1 MRIGFGCVN
10 AWFEARYSSDYG
22 CCVIPWMC
30 PKPPLVCGPIRI
42 L

>member
-10 AWFEARYSSDYG
+10 AWFEARYSSD
-22 CCVIPWMC
+22 CRLFAVPWVC
-30 PKPPLVCGPIRI
+30 PKPPLMRGPIRI